1 MDCARPPAVRR
12 ARYLQLGVMAIARHQ
27 TERPFRLVVTGEA
40 ESWLPALAQL
50 ISPKYVQPHKVSG
63 DDELISIVRARQA
76 DAAVLDDQVDWGLDV
91 LRLLRTIRRLDA
103 QLPVVVVTGH
113 RDRRYLQSALE
124 LRAYSVVARPLALEQ
139 LLQQIH
145 GMMIHLERTL
155 RMGRPPR
162 PTGRRRGP

>member
-1 MDCARPPAVRR
+1 MRQAARAPDR
-12 ARYLQLGVMAIARHQ
+12 QLGAMVITDPN

-50 ISPKYVQPHKVSG
+50 ISPRFVQPHKVN
-63 DDELISIVRARQA
+63 DDNELIGIVRARQA
-76 DAAVLDDQVDWGLDV
+76 DAAVLDDQVEWGLDV
-91 LRLLRTIRRLDA
+91 LRLLRMIRRVDA
-103 QLPVVVVTGH
+103 DLPVVVVTGH

-145 GMMIHLERTL
+145 GMMIHLERML
-155 RMGRPPR
+155 RMDRPPW
-162 PTGRRRGP
+162 PTDRR

>member
-1 MDCARPPAVRR
+1 MVIPS
-12 ARYLQLGVMAIARHQ
+12 QQ
-27 TERPFRLVVTGEA
+27 TDRPFRLVVTGEA

-50 ISPKYVQPHKVSG
+50 IGPEYVQPHKVS
-63 DDELISIVRARQA
+63 DNNELLSIVTARQV
-76 DAAVLDDQVDWGLDV
+76 DAAVLDDQVEWGLDV
-91 LRLLRTIRRLDA
+91 LRVLRRIRRVDA

-145 GMMIHLERTL
+145 GMMVHMERML
-155 RMGRPPR
+155 REDQPPR
-162 PTGRRRGP
+162 EPDREGP